1 MSPGD
6 LEVKTGS
13 PIAALSST
21 DFTSGGAFRELRLVP
36 AVLFTWSTAI
46 LFPEAPMKRILL
58 AAVILA
64 PALPAAAQAPSI
76 TGVFPPGGQVGT
88 AVTATVSGGNLAD
101 VQAVYV
107 SGTGVKAET
116 AMGGS
121 AGALPLKLTI
131 DANAEV
137 GMREVRVVTSKGA
150 SNAGRIWV
158 GRYPDLL
165 EKEPN
170 DSRSQPQVLDKL
182 PIAVLG
188 RSDKAEDVDTYSFTA
203 QAGETWVFAIN
214 AAAHLSQMD
223 GFLTLLDERGRHQSY
238 AADNFGRDPRLIH
251 TFKTSGK
258 YLLQVRDTLFKGGA
272 AHTYRLTVGR
282 LPIVTRY
289 SPMGGQRGTTVKVA
303 LHGINLGNMGD
314 VQVALPAGAKEERV
328 RVVAKTPMGPAN
340 PIDLYVDDRPE
351 VVEAEPNDDVKSAT
365 RSGQFPV
372 NVSGWIEKR
381 GDRDVIAFDAKAKQ
395 VILLDVEA
403 KRIDSRLDPVLRVL
417 DGTGKQ
423 LATNDDGVGKDARLS
438 FTAPADG
445 TFYAEVRSLSSL
457 GSDEYFYRL
466 RITNPPAPDF
476 QLKVSPDNPTIPAG
490 ASAVVTVTAVRAG
503 YNDDIALRVENLPAG
518 VTASAASLPKG
529 SNSVVLTL
537 TAAPGTKPVAALPRI
552 VGTGKVGDR
561 ALERV
566 AQGQETWSPPLAAA
580 NQKQSRDTELIV
592 TGVGPEPPYKL
603 EVTAPAMAV
612 KQGQKL
618 ELTVKATRSKDY
630 KENIAVTVVGLPAKV
645 TASALTING
654 NQTEGKITLTVPAAV
669 PVGAG
674 PIVVQGNAKNILV
687 AVPAQTLTIQPK

>member
-1 MSPGD
+1 
-6 LEVKTGS
+6 
-13 PIAALSST
+13 
-21 DFTSGGAFRELRLVP
+21 
-36 AVLFTWSTAI
+36 
-46 LFPEAPMKRILL
+46 MKRYLL
-58 AAVILA
+58 AAAILA
-64 PALPAAAQAPSI
+64 PSLPAAAQAPSI
-76 TGVFPPGGQVGT
+76 TAVFPPGGQAGT

-116 AMGGS
+116 AMGGN
-121 AGALPLKLTI
+121 AGSLPLKLTI
-131 DANAEV
+131 DPNAEI
-137 GMREVRVVTSKGA
+137 GMREVRVVTGKGA

-170 DSRSQPQVLDKL
+170 DARSQPQVLEKL
-182 PIAVLG
+182 PISILG
-188 RSDKAEDVDTYSFTA
+188 RSDKAEDIDTYSFSA
-203 QAGETWVFAIN
+203 QAGETWVFSIN

-238 AADNFGRDPRLIH
+238 AADNFGRDPRLVH

-258 YLLQVRDTLFKGGA
+258 YLLQVRDTLFKGSP
-272 AHTYRLTVGR
+272 AHTYRLTVGK
-282 LPIVTRY
+282 LPVVTRY
-289 SPMGGQRGTTVKVA
+289 SPMGGQRGATVKVA
-303 LHGINLGNMGD
+303 LQGINLGNMGEL
-314 VQVALPAGAKEERV
+314 QVALPADPKEERV
-328 RVVAKTPMGPAN
+328 RVVPKTPLGLAN
-340 PIDLYVDDRPE
+340 PIDLFVDDLPE
-351 VVEAEPNDDVKSAT
+351 AVEAEPNDDVKSAT

-381 GDRDVIAFDAKAKQ
+381 GDRDVVAFDAKAKQ

-417 DGTGKQ
+417 DGTGKE
-423 LATNDDGVGKDARLS
+423 LAANDDGVGKDARLT

-457 GSDEYFYRL
+457 GSDDYFYRL
-466 RITNPPAPDF
+466 RISEPPAPDF
-476 QLKVSPDNPTIPAG
+476 QLKVTPDNPTIPAG

-503 YNDDIALRVENLPAG
+503 YNEEIGLRIENLPAG
-518 VTASAASLPKG
+518 VTASAANLPKG
-529 SNSVVLTL
+529 KNSVVVTL

-561 ALERV
+561 TLERV
-566 AQGQETWSPPLAAA
+566 ARGQETWSPPLAAA
-580 NQKQSRDTELIV
+580 NQKQQRDTELIV

-603 EVTAPAMAV
+603 EFTAPAMAV

-630 KENIAVTVVGLPAKV
+630 KENIAVTVAGLPPNV
-645 TASALTING
+645 TASALTINDT
-654 NQTEGKITLTVPAAV
+654 QTEGKITLTAAAAA

-674 PIVVQGNAKNILV
+674 PITVQGNAKNVLV